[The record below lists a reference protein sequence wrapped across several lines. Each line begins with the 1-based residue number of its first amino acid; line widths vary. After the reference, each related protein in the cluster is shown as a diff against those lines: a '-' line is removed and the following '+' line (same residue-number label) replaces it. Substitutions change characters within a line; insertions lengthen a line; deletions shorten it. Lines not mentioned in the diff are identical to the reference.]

1 MHRAPAVAA
10 ALALALA
17 ALTTACAGGPA
28 QNRAEQVARA
38 QPAPQDPPPEDGA
51 PGEGPDGDPDGDPGE
66 EEPQD
71 PPVVIAPPHG
81 SVAIAETI
89 TEDLPE
95 GLRHAAPLPDGSL
108 LLTPDTGG
116 AVYHLNPAS
125 GTVTQAGEIETTADE
140 TTIVDIATWEESVY
154 IAYEG
159 AENNRI
165 SRYTYEAGTLRPSG
179 SAAAR
184 DLPRGAGLMAFGP
197 DGMLYTSTGP
207 AGEILRIDPA
217 RPAATAAISTGH
229 TDLRGLAWDPMGQ
242 LWTIDPGNGTTT
254 DVLPITPENP
264 LPPADT
270 TVPATENPTDLTQ
283 IAGSLWMTT
292 ESGTL
297 WRYPLP
303 NATPEPFLTND
314 LGALHAVLPTPDGE
328 DLYLLTATSV
338 LRLTVT

>member
-1 MHRAPAVAA
+1 MRRALAA
-10 ALALALA
+10 AAALA

-28 QNRAEQVARA
+28 ADRAA
-38 QPAPQDPPPEDGA
+38 QLGAAPGAA
-51 PGEGPDGDPDGDPGE
+51 PGEEPTGPDGTPSAPPPAQEPGDTPA
-66 EEPQD
+66 D
-71 PPVVIAPPHG
+71 PVVIAPEHG
-81 SVAIAETI
+81 TVAIAETVA
-89 TEDLPE
+89 EDLPA
-95 GLRHAAPLPDGSL
+95 GLRRAAALPDGTL
-108 LLTPDTGG
+108 LLTPATGG
-116 AVYHLNPAS
+116 TVHHLDPAT
-125 GTVTQAGEIETTADE
+125 GDLTVAGEVESTTGE
-140 TTIVDIATWEESVY
+140 PTIVDIAASDEAVY

-159 AENNRI
+159 AQSNRI
-165 SRYTYEAGTLRPSG
+165 SRYTYDAGTLRPTG

-197 DGMLYTSTGP
+197 DGLLYTSTGP

-242 LWTIDPGNGTTT
+242 LWTIDPGNGATT

-303 NATPEPFLTND
+303 NASPEPFLTDD
-314 LGALHAVLPTPDGE
+314 LGPLTAVLPTPDGE
-328 DLYLLTATSV
+328 DLWLLTETSL